1 RGIVT
6 DRDIACKVVAKG
18 FEPSRMAASEFMSTD
33 LKATRFDTDLDDALE
48 TMYQTHTRRLPVTA
62 HGRLVGVLSSA
73 DVAGA
78 FKNRFDQFLGL
89 EESYIRH

>member
-1 RGIVT
+1 
-6 DRDIACKVVAKG
+6 
-18 FEPSRMAASEFMSTD
+18 MSTD